1 MDSNNKN
8 SEKSGVYS
16 LDDALELTGHGKY
29 HILVVILCGFCIL
42 GSVIETF
49 GVSLLL
55 PAAECELNM
64 TTADKGLIN
73 GAGFLGIVL
82 SAYLWGFLSDTWGR
96 NKVMKLCLIS
106 SSICTVISS
115 FSVSVPMM
123 ITLRFFS
130 GFL

>member
-1 MDSNNKN
+1 MESKSEN
-8 SEKSGVYS
+8 SEKSGVYN
-16 LDDALELTGHGKY
+16 LDDALEQTGYGKY
-29 HILVVILCGFCIL
+29 HILVLILCGFCIL

-64 TTADKGLIN
+64 TNADKGLIN

-96 NKVMKLCLIS
+96 NKVMRLCLVS